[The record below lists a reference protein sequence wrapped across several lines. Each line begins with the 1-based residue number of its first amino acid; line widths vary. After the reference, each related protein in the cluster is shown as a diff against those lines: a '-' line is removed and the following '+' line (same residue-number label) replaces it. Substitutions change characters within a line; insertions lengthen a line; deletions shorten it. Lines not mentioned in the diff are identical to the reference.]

1 MLLVAVVVTALLGVM
16 PLPASGCSCA
26 PPENPR
32 ASLAATA
39 GAFVGVLERID
50 SDSDDGATFH
60 YRVEHAVK
68 GVTGDTVSIF
78 SQGDSASC
86 GLGGSLG
93 RRVGML
99 LGRNG
104 DEWTAS
110 SCSDLGAERLLEAT
124 RPLPPPDGRGP
135 PAFVVGSGLG
145 EHRSMLLDS
154 QGRTLAYG
162 AGPSPDSGDVTDIA
176 VCPHGRRVIEAM
188 SPTFR
193 AATPVLTVRA
203 LDGFAVERQVTAGA
217 LPGVEGPGPYVRSV
231 RCRGPAAEAIDLIVR
246 HTRTSVYRLEKEA
259 WRVVWQGDAE
269 ALLAGPTSAVV
280 WWTDRIERLDLATG
294 ALAPIHQQGSIATV
308 SPSPDGRLVAVTTR
322 TPDYHLDRLLLVEVA
337 TGEVRA
343 SQAFQ
348 APAYVDRLV
357 WVDDR
362 TVASVESE
370 GSLVVRDRNLRTVAT
385 APGWHGYRLHSA
397 GGHVYGTGFETNGLI
412 VEATVAHPTAR
423 PWVRL
428 PDGATFAIV
437 ALPPPK
443 PPKPP
448 RPLSTTSSSTST
460 STTTT
465 TTAPSPP
472 PTDPPGPDT
481 AAAAPP
487 MAPAGS
493 SRPWAPAAVA
503 MLLLMAVATVAR
515 HSVRR
520 SG

>member
-1 MLLVAVVVTALLGVM
+1 
-16 PLPASGCSCA
+16 
-26 PPENPR
+26 
-32 ASLAATA
+32 
-39 GAFVGVLERID
+39 
-50 SDSDDGATFH
+50 
-60 YRVEHAVK
+60 
-68 GVTGDTVSIF
+68 
-78 SQGDSASC
+78 
-86 GLGGSLG
+86 
-93 RRVGML
+93 ML

-110 SCSDLGAERLLEAT
+110 SCSNIGAERLLEAT

-135 PAFVVGSGLG
+135 PAFVVGSSLG
-145 EHRSMLLDS
+145 DHRSMLLDS
-154 QGRTLAYG
+154 PGRTLAYG

-176 VCPHGRRVIEAM
+176 VCPGGRRVIEAM
-188 SPTFR
+188 SPGLQ
-193 AATPVLTVRA
+193 APTPVLAVRA
-203 LDGFAVERQVTAGA
+203 LDGFAVERQVLVSD
-217 LPGVEGPGPYVRSV
+217 LPGIEGPGAYVRSV
-231 RCRGPAAEAIDLIVR
+231 RCRGPSAEAVDLIVR
-246 HTRTSVYRLEKEA
+246 HARTSVYRLEKGA

-269 ALLAGPTSAVV
+269 ALLAGPMSAVV
-280 WWTDRIERLDLATG
+280 WRADRIERLDLATG
-294 ALAPIHQQGSIATV
+294 ASVPIHQAAGIATV
-308 SPSPDGRLVAVTTR
+308 SPSPDGRLVAVTTG

-337 TGEVRA
+337 TGKEQA
-343 SQAFQ
+343 SHAFQ
-348 APAYVDRLV
+348 APAYADRLV
-357 WVDDR
+357 WVDDL

-370 GSLVVRDRNLRTVAT
+370 GSLIVRDRNLRTVAT
-385 APGWHGYRLHSA
+385 APGWHGYRLLTA
-397 GGHVYGTGFETNGLI
+397 GGHMYGIGSETNGQ
-412 VEATVAHPTAR
+412 VEATVARPTPR

-443 PPKPP
+443 PPKPT
-448 RPLSTTSSSTST
+448 STPSSSTTT

-487 MAPAGS
+487 MARAGS

-515 HSVRR
+515 RSVRR